1 MRAQLIKWNMLTEL
15 IRHYYPVRPT
25 HSSSSS
31 HVFCT
36 LMLCLREE
44 ATLIL
49 PKGSELVK
57 LNMMTGERSDSSY
70 TTDPREDTE
79 LIIKSREFNLLIVG
93 ESNSSYTT
101 DPRDDTQLIIKSRE
115 FNLLIV
121 EESNSSYTADPRE
134 PVELIKPH

>member
-1 MRAQLIKWNMLTEL
+1 M
-15 IRHYYPVRPT
+15 
-25 HSSSSS
+25 
-31 HVFCT
+31 
-36 LMLCLREE
+36 CLREE

-57 LNMMTGERSDSSY
+57 LNMMTGERSD
-70 TTDPREDTE
+70 
-79 LIIKSREFNLLIVG
+79 
-93 ESNSSYTT
+93 SSYTT